1 MKIAVVQIGCSE
13 VLKNQIA
20 AWLEK
25 VDADWY
31 LFEEDVDYDW
41 EIDELKKHYEQV
53 VVFKGG
59 RDEGYEGCNI
69 IL

>member
-13 VLKNQIA
+13 VQTNQIA

-25 VDADWY
+25 VDGDWY
-31 LFEEDVDYDW
+31 FFEEDVDYDW

-53 VVFKGG
+53 VVFNGG
-59 RDEGYEGCNI
+59 RDEDYEGCNI